1 MENLFEIKNLNV
13 DFKTPRGRVHALRD
27 VSFKAPR
34 GKIIGVVGES
44 GSGKSTVIWAMT
56 QLLAGNG
63 VVEGGEIL
71 FNGKNLLE
79 LSERELLGFRGEEAS
94 IVFQDPMTSQIP
106 VRSYAEQMVDIAYRQ
121 KGKTK
126 ADKIGH
132 AIDMM
137 RRVGIPDPE
146 QRIVQY
152 PHHFSGGMRQ
162 RAGIAMALLMNPLL
176 LIGDEPTT
184 ALDVTMEAQIIHLL
198 RELQQE
204 IKATVMIVSHNLGL
218 IAELCDQVVVMYAG
232 EVIEQG
238 DVRQIFNNAQH
249 PYTQALLECDPAR
262 VLERTRFLPTIPGD
276 LPDLHVRPTGCI
288 YAPRCPHA
296 TRRCEQE
303 QPVSIDVSP
312 GHDVCCHLLDP
323 DHDTNDAAASVARL
337 QSKTSGYDETAA
349 VEIQHDGDPLLM
361 VEHLQ
366 VRFRTMGVIKAK
378 LKGIADPFVDAVL
391 DVSLHLRRGET
402 LGLVGESGSGKTTLG
417 RAILGLVGVHR
428 GSVVFDGKVLTDLP
442 EATLR
447 DLRQNMAMMFQDPI
461 GSLSPRQTVRSL
473 ITEPFD
479 LHRKGSYDAEV
490 EARRLCDMVNL
501 PHNFLNRYPH
511 ELSGG
516 QARRVGVARAL
527 ALEPSMIIADEP
539 TAGLDVSVQGEV
551 LNLMRDLQGRQ
562 GLAYLII
569 THNLPVVRHICDRLA
584 IMYLGRIVEQGD
596 GEAIF
601 SNPAHPYSE
610 ALVHG
615 VPQPDPD
622 KRRELVS
629 IEGEVP
635 SLINRPL
642 GCEFHTRCKYAQ
654 DRCRSERPDGRPLS
668 DGRIVQCHFPLID

>member
-1 MENLFEIKNLNV
+1 MENLFEINNLNV

-56 QLLAGNG
+56 QLLARNG

-79 LSERELLGFRGEEAS
+79 FSERELQAFRGEEAS

-106 VRSYAEQMVDIAYRQ
+106 VRSYSQQMVDIAYRN

-126 ADKIGH
+126 ADKIKR

-152 PHHFSGGMRQ
+152 PHQFSGGMRQ

-176 LIGDEPTT
+176 LIGDELTT

-218 IAELCDQVVVMYAG
+218 IAELCDRVVVMYAG

-262 VLERTRFLPTIPGD
+262 VLERSRFLPTIPGD
-276 LPDLHVRPTGCI
+276 LPDLHVWPTGCI
-288 YAPRCPHA
+288 YAPRCKHA

-303 QPVSIDVSP
+303 RPTSFDIDP
-312 GHDVCCHLLDP
+312 GHEACCHLLDP
-323 DHDTNDAAASVARL
+323 DHDSNDEAASVERL
-337 QSKTSGYDETAA
+337 QSKTSGYDETAT
-349 VEIQHDGDPLLM
+349 VEIQYEGDPLLK

-366 VRFRTMGVIKAK
+366 VRFRTMGALKAK

-391 DVSLHLRRGET
+391 DVSLRLWRGET

-417 RAILGLVGVHR
+417 RAILGLVRVHQ

-442 EATLR
+442 EAALR
-447 DLRQNMAMMFQDPI
+447 NLRQNMAMMFQDPV

-479 LHRKGSYDAEV
+479 LHRKGTYSAED

-501 PHNFLNRYPH
+501 PHNFLSRYPH

-539 TAGLDVSVQGEV
+539 TAGLDVSIQGEV

-584 IMYLGRIVEQGD
+584 IMYLGRIVEQGE

-601 SNPAHPYSE
+601 NNPAHPYTE

-635 SLINRPL
+635 SLINRPA
-642 GCEFHTRCKYAQ
+642 GCEFHPRCKYVQ
-654 DRCRSERPDGRPLS
+654 GRCRTERPDERQLS
-668 DGRIVQCHFPLID
+668 DGRVVQCHYPLIN